1 MLSILFRVNIL
12 TQTAHTKILR
22 VAGVRV
28 SATRTVSG
36 RRSRRAVGPLLR
48 FNIVTRAPLV
58 NSEHLMF
65 PPRHATYSLTHNFSK
80 GTYCSLSLQQSPI
93 WIPRIGSVIFVVSFG
108 PRALPCSHHAGI
120 FVGVLS
126 SRQSSVP
133 AHCRPRRN
141 KASCKS
147 TDKHRLAYCRQLA
160 TFESWISDDTL
171 SSVKL
176 KPRRSASSTKD

>member
-80 GTYCSLSLQQSPI
+80 GTYCSFKLSLQQSPI
-93 WIPRIGSVIFVVSFG
+93 WIPRIRSVIFVVSFG
-108 PRALPCSHHAGI
+108 PRASPRLCALTMLESLSESYHLGNRAFQGI
-120 FVGVLS
+120 VGLVET
-126 SRQSSVP
+126 RHRAKVP
-133 AHCRPRRN
+133 TN
-141 KASCKS
+141 
-147 TDKHRLAYCRQLA
+147 TG
-160 TFESWISDDTL
+160 
-171 SSVKL
+171 
-176 KPRRSASSTKD
+176 